1 MSAVTAATP
10 RPAPE
15 PPDVR
20 DAPEAAAPSV
30 RALAGELLRGST
42 LLLAA
47 SAAGSALNVLYTF
60 AAARLLTPTEYG
72 ELIALLSMVSVLG
85 TPAGTVQVV
94 VARFGAIAMAGNTL
108 PAFKRDLLA
117 LFRLL
122 AGAAGVLLLAGLA
135 ASGGL
140 AGYLHLPGA
149 TPVRWAVLLI
159 AAGLLLPVL
168 RGAVQG
174 FCRFGTLAALGTA
187 EIAGKVLLGLALMA
201 LGLGTAGAMA
211 AMATGAAAVLLLGA
225 WSLRDF
231 LRLPAGP
238 PRGSSAAGEGL
249 AAMARFAAP
258 ALGAAAGLNAMVLVD
273 TFFSRHYLS
282 PDDAGAYAAVAVA
295 GRSVF
300 WLSAAVA
307 AAVLPL
313 AARLRGRH
321 GPSGGLLLPALGVTT
336 AVSGGALLVFALAP
350 GLVMRT
356 LFGASYEHASGL
368 LAAYGAA
375 ALLLSLANVTVN
387 SLLGEGRGLAALPVV
402 AGAALLLALITLF
415 HATPAQLIGDLLA
428 AALAVCAG
436 LLVVVRAARGE
447 RSALLAGRARPHGEP

>member
-1 MSAVTAATP
+1 VVSAVTAATP

-295 GRSVF
+295 
-300 WLSAAVA
+300 
-307 AAVLPL
+307 VLPL